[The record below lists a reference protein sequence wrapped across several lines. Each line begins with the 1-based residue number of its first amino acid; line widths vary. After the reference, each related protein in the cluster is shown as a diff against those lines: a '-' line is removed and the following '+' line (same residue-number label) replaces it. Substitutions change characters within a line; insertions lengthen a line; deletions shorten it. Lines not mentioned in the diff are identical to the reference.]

1 MVIKSEII
9 LPAATLLLTHEL
21 ITGDP
26 ERNGEGITIT
36 EEDVEPDTL
45 TSVEV
50 RRGGDSQTVHVLWR
64 PQSWHL
70 NFCLLFVPETSVLF
84 IGGGTF
90 SATVNVSSMKI
101 IHQHR
106 IELFWS
112 FQHMP
117 RSILELGEIEC
128 ILYRTSGELVG
139 SVPVDPPYDVVEQK
153 NDVEFLTSL
162 FGIQRLTFPTS

>member
-1 MVIKSEII
+1 MSIKTEII
-9 LPAATLLLTHEL
+9 LPGATLLLAHEPT
-21 ITGDP
+21 TGDP
-26 ERNGEGITIT
+26 GPTGNGITIT

-45 TSVEV
+45 TSIEV
-50 RRGGDSQTVHVLWR
+50 RQRDESKIVHVLWR

-70 NFCLLFVPETSVLF
+70 KFCVLFVPETSVLF

-90 SATVNVSSMKI
+90 SATIDVNSMKI

-106 IELFWS
+106 VDLFWS

-128 ILYRTSGELVG
+128 FLYRTSGELVG
-139 SVPVDPPYDVVEQK
+139 SVPVDPPYDVVERES
-153 NDVEFLTSL
+153 DVEFVTSL
-162 FGIQRLTFPTS
+162 FGIQRLAFPTS